1 MVRKLNHVLSRK
13 ERRIVEQAAARVS
26 TAAPV
31 DFERWIKSVQT
42 TVSRIALLVSDDLV
56 AGVKIIER
64 TSHENLKDTGSAA
77 DLVRF
82 WVSDPAIRFRESL
95 G

>member
-1 MVRKLNHVLSRK
+1 LAHLYGEDGAMF
-13 ERRIVEQAAARVS
+13 
-26 TAAPV
+26 
-31 DFERWIKSVQT
+31 DFERWTKNIQT

-56 AGVKIIER
+56 AGVKMVER
-64 TSHENLKDTGSAA
+64 TSHESQKDTGSAA